1 MHVDISGVKSGSSFD
16 SLLRTVGFI
25 VVQWGHCEQS
35 LELLVN
41 TLFRDFSGNIL
52 TGRKRMPRPVSE
64 KVAFL
69 RECASQLPTLIS
81 FRAELEGLALNFEHV
96 MQMRHDLVHGALTDV
111 PIANGVFTFIRL
123 DAHPDIHEMKTFEYD
138 LKKFPLIEA
147 ELMKL
152 GDVSMKLARRVF
164 DARGARRG

>member
-1 MHVDISGVKSGSSFD
+1 MRVDIAGVKPGSTYE

-41 TLFRDFSGNIL
+41 TLFRNFGGSTL
-52 TGRKRMPRPVSE
+52 PGRKRMPRPVSE

-69 RECASQLPTLIS
+69 KECAVQLPS
-81 FRAELEGLALNFEHV
+81 LALFRVDMETLASDFERV

-111 PIANGVFTFIRL
+111 PIANGVFTFMRL
-123 DAHPDIHEMKTFEYD
+123 TAHPDIHEVRTFEYD
-138 LKKFPLIEA
+138 LKKFPVIEA
-147 ELMKL
+147 ALMKL
-152 GDVSMKLARRVF
+152 GDSAPKLARRVF
-164 DARGARRG
+164 DARGSNP